1 MRRTL
6 EDWRSHVLG
15 THENDAFKPQT
26 GGGSGCRHAVLAR
39 AGFRDQ
45 RRFAHMLGEQRLP
58 ERVVDLVRAGVQQI
72 LAFQPQREA
81 EPVWT
86 RWGSRSGAFPA
97 PRSCGAGRPA
107 PP

>member
-6 EDWRSHVLG
+6 EDWRSTSSAPMKTMHSSPRR
-15 THENDAFKPQT
+15 A
-26 GGGSGCRHAVLAR
+26 GGSGCRHAVLAR

-81 EPVWT
+81 ESF
-86 RWGSRSGAFPA
+86 GQSRAVG
-97 PRSCGAGRPA
+97 
-107 PP
+107 